1 MIEEGMM
8 VEVIAED
15 HKEKMKGIVGVIV
28 EKLVPDEKT
37 NETGEVPVYR
47 VEFFAHRH
55 LLPDNIPRYWP
66 AEDLREA
73 K

>member
-1 MIEEGMM
+1 MIEEGTM
-8 VEVIAED
+8 VEITAED
-15 HKEKMKGIVGVIV
+15 HAEKLKGIVGVVV

-37 NETGEVPVYR
+37 NETGEVTVYR
-47 VEFFAHRH
+47 VEFFTHRH

-66 AEDLREA
+66 AGDLKEA